1 MIGNGD
7 LIVKV
12 DELETRLFINNE
24 FVNSVSGKTFPTVN
38 PATEEV
44 ICNVQEADAA
54 DVDKAVKA
62 AKAAFALKSPWRSM
76 SASDRGKL
84 IWKLAELM
92 ERDYAYLEELEALD
106 NGKPLGREGQYG
118 TKVDV
123 ALTIALY
130 RYAAGWADKISGDT
144 IPVDGNTLVYTRR
157 EPIGVCGA
165 IIPWNFPLAMQ
176 SWKMAPALAAGCTI
190 VIKTSEK
197 TPLTALYVSKL
208 VAEAGFPPGVVNT
221 LSGYGPT
228 AGAHLAKHPDVD
240 KIAFTGSTMTG
251 RLIQSMAAS
260 NLKRVSLE
268 LGGKSPVIVCDDAD
282 LDTAVNMC
290 HVGLFLNQGQ
300 CCCAGSRIYVQDTIY
315 DAFVEKAVAKAKA
328 IQMGAYNEAKSEQG
342 PQVDKIQFDSVMGYI
357 AKGKAEGATVMTGGE
372 RHGKKGYFVQ
382 PTIFADVKDDMIICK
397 EEIFGPV
404 MTLLKFTSDDE
415 VVERANASM
424 YGLGAGIMSSNI
436 GRALGL
442 ANQIRAGS
450 VWINSYDDFSVQ
462 APFGGYKQSGNS
474 REKGKEM
481 LDNYLETKCVFV
493 PLQGPKC

>member
-1 MIGNGD
+1 MSTTTN
-7 LIVKV
+7 LIVKTN
-12 DELETRLFINNE
+12 ELETRLFINNE
-24 FVNSVSGKTFPTVN
+24 FVNSISGRTFPTVN

-44 ICNVQEADAA
+44 ICNVQEADAD
-54 DVDKAVKA
+54 DVDKAVEA
-62 AKAAFALKSPWRSM
+62 AKAAFALNSPWRSM
-76 SASDRGKL
+76 ASSDRGKL
-84 IWKLAELM
+84 LWKLADLM
-92 ERDYAYLEELEALD
+92 ERDTAYLEELEALD

-123 ALTIALY
+123 GLTIALY

-157 EPIGVCGA
+157 EPVGVCGC

-176 SWKMAPALAAGCTI
+176 SWKLAPALAAGCT
-190 VIKTSEK
+190 VVMKTSEK

-208 VAEAGFPPGVVNT
+208 IAEAGFPPGVVNT

-228 AGAHLAKHPDVD
+228 AGAHLSKHPDVD
-240 KIAFTGSTMTG
+240 KIAFTGSTNIG
-251 RLIQSMAAS
+251 RLIQTSA
-260 NLKRVSLE
+260 NLKRVTLE

-282 LDTAVNMC
+282 LDVAVASC

-315 DAFVEKAVAKAKA
+315 DAFVEKIVAKAKS
-328 IQMGAYNEAKSEQG
+328 IQIGAYDEPNAEQG
-342 PQVDKIQFDSVMGYI
+342 PQVDSLQFDRVLEYI
-357 AKGKAEGATVMTGGE
+357 AKGKKEGATVATGGE
-372 RHGKKGYFVQ
+372 RHGEKGYFVQ
-382 PTIFADVKDDMIICK
+382 PTIFTDVSDDMTIAK

-404 MTLLKFTSDDE
+404 MALMKFTSDEE
-415 VVERANASM
+415 VVERANATV
-424 YGLGAGIMSSNI
+424 YGLGAGIMSENI
-436 GRALGL
+436 GRAIGL

-462 APFGGYKQSGNS
+462 APFGGYKQSGQG

-481 LDNYLETKCVFV
+481 MDNYLNTKCIFV
-493 PLQGPKC
+493 PLKGPKC